1 MSLTFYFGSGS
12 PYAWKVWL
20 ALEHKGIPFEAKRLS
35 FDNDDTKTP
44 EFLAIN
50 PRGRVPAIVDDGFAM
65 WESAP
70 IIEYLEERF
79 PDKPLLPK
87 DLKARAT
94 VRRMVNEA
102 DNYLNP
108 VSSELVEQAV
118 YLTPAE
124 REPAKTEAAKKQMM
138 TELQRLEKCMK
149 GDFMHDALG
158 LADYAAY
165 PYVRMAQRAE
175 ERAPGMGIARADMPA
190 KIQAWLQRIEALPDY
205 SRSIPPQWMG

>member
-20 ALEHKGIPFEAKRLS
+20 ALEHKEIPFEAKRLS

-44 EFLAIN
+44 AFLAIN
-50 PRGRVPAIVDDGFAM
+50 PRGRVPAILDDGFAL
-65 WESAP
+65 WESSA
-70 IIEYLEERF
+70 IIEYLEERY
-79 PDKPLLPK
+79 PQKPLLPK
-87 DLKARAT
+87 DVKTRAV

-102 DNYLNP
+102 DNYLAIASN
-108 VSSELVEQAV
+108 EIMEQAI

-124 REPAKTEAAKKQMM
+124 RDPDKVTAAKKQMAG
-138 TELQRLEKCMK
+138 ELDRLAKCFTSNYL
-149 GDFMHDALG
+149 GGELG

-175 ERAPGMGIARADMPA
+175 ERAAGFGIARAAMPE
-190 KIQAWLQRIEALPDY
+190 KIQAWLGRIEALPY
-205 SRSIPPQWMG
+205 YARTIPPHWKA

>member
-20 ALEHKGIPFEAKRLS
+20 ALEHKGMPFEARRLS

-44 EFLAIN
+44 EFLSIN

-65 WESAP
+65 WESAA
-70 IIEYLEERF
+70 IIEYLEERY
-79 PDKPLLPK
+79 PEKPLLPK

-108 VSSELVEQAV
+108 VSSDLVEQAV

-124 REPAKTEAAKKQMM
+124 RDVEKIQDLQKRMHA
-138 TELQRLEKCMK
+138 ELERLDKCLK
-149 GDFMHDALG
+149 GDFLHDQLG

-165 PYVRMAQRAE
+165 PYVRMAQRAD
-175 ERAPGMGIARADMPA
+175 ERAPGLGIARAAMPA
-190 KIQAWLQRIEALPDY
+190 RLQAWLGRIEALPY
-205 SRSIPPQWMG
+205 YARTIPPHWRG

>member
-20 ALEHKGIPFEAKRLS
+20 ALEHKGVPFEAKRLS

-65 WESAP
+65 WESAA
-70 IIEYLEERF
+70 IIEYLEERY
-79 PDKPLLPK
+79 PEKPLLPK
-87 DLKARAT
+87 DVKARAT
-94 VRRMVNEA
+94 VRRMVTEA

-108 VSSELVEQAV
+108 VSSDLVEQAI

-124 REPAKTEAAKKQMM
+124 RDPEKVQALQKKMLA
-138 TELQRLEKCMK
+138 ELQSLEKCMK
-149 GDFMHDALG
+149 GDFLHDALG

-165 PYVRMAQRAE
+165 PYVRMAQRAD
-175 ERAPGMGIARADMPA
+175 ERAPGLGVARAAMPA
-190 KIQAWLQRIEALPDY
+190 KIQAWLQRIEALPY
-205 SRSIPPQWMG
+205 YARTIPPHWKG

>member
-20 ALEHKGIPFEAKRLS
+20 ALEHKEIPFEAKRLS

-44 EFLAIN
+44 AFLAIN
-50 PRGRVPAIVDDGFAM
+50 PRGRVPAILDDVFAL
-65 WESAP
+65 WESSA
-70 IIEYLEERF
+70 IIEYLEERY
-79 PDKPLLPK
+79 PQKPLLPK
-87 DLKARAT
+87 DVKTRAV

-102 DNYLNP
+102 DNYLAIASN
-108 VSSELVEQAV
+108 EIMEQAI

-124 REPAKTEAAKKQMM
+124 RDPDKVTAAKKQMAG
-138 TELQRLEKCMK
+138 ELDRLAKCFTSNYL
-149 GDFMHDALG
+149 GGELG

-175 ERAPGMGIARADMPA
+175 ERAAGFGIARAAMPE
-190 KIQAWLQRIEALPDY
+190 KIQAWLGRIEALPY
-205 SRSIPPQWMG
+205 YARTIPPHWKA